1 MVSAVT
7 PEDFLSA
14 LLYQFTAMLQME
26 AALERICALI
36 ALVGGSIVLL
46 MLLRE
51 VRERREKRDGV
62 KRAAARSSE
71 EGASLGDST
80 RKVGAA
86 RGLRSERNPSESETD
101 GL

>member
-1 MVSAVT
+1 MSAVT
-7 PEDFLSA
+7 PDDFLAA

-26 AALERICALI
+26 AALERLCAI
-36 ALVGGSIVLL
+36 VAVAGGLIVLL

-51 VRERREKRDGV
+51 VRERREKRDGAW
-62 KRAAARSSE
+62 RAAAPYSE
-71 EGASLGDST
+71 EGASLGGST
-80 RKVGAA
+80 RKAGAA